1 MICVLENLLEIVLLL
16 GLFYVTGAVA
26 AVALIEAGP
35 AGRCS
40 GPWGH
45 LTRFVLG
52 VAAWIGIVFFLCA
65 VGWFRPTVLWS
76 LIAASGIAS
85 LVVWR
90 RKRTGLPRLP
100 RWRKP
105 EIVFER
111 SLLSGALNL
120 TMIALFLL
128 ALLPVIAWDSNTY
141 HLTVPKL
148 YAAHGGFREIPFNVY
163 SNWPLNTELLFG
175 MAMQLKDFVLAKLVH
190 WSFGVGV
197 AAVLYFFGRDERGGF
212 TGLLAAVL
220 FVANP
225 VVLFEGCIAY
235 VDIAFAFF
243 WLTAFWYARRAFD
256 DGLYVPDVSGNPG
269 AVHADPNLESPDRR
283 ALGAV
288 GLGPRVTAK
297 HETAAVADG
306 HPARSN
312 ELWRQRE
319 TRTCLL
325 LAGICSGILAGTKLT
340 AVAAVLCLAL
350 LLLWMRQRD
359 SARRI
364 SLGRLGLFFGL
375 PVVVLAAPWYLKSW
389 YYTGDPIYPFAY
401 GVFGGK
407 YWSASLTEQWSAW
420 QQSIGMGRS
429 AVDYLLL
436 PVRVVLQGEMGYG
449 RFDGSINRLW
459 LLWGPVALVGAWR
472 SKTAR
477 FAVLL
482 SLGYFVFWAASS
494 QQVRY
499 LIPVLPFLSLAAALG
514 VASLTS
520 LLNGVRARRIASG
533 VVAMA
538 VVGSLIA
545 CSAEGLRAS
554 IRLAQATAAGTAG
567 TSGAGD
573 SAMPATE
580 PSGSSPCQEARG
592 EKDLLDQTPISVAAA
607 RLRVDPHGETGI
619 DAASNAYAFV
629 FDYINAELPP
639 DVLIMFLNTN
649 HGFYCD
655 RPFIA
660 DSFFEAS
667 QMADVL
673 KPART
678 PEDVARILRS
688 LGVTHVLW
696 RDTDYG
702 IAYPAALFELLN
714 DPHESRLLHRSPD
727 GPDRLYEIRA
737 GAESP
742 ASLSR

>member
-1 MICVLENLLEIVLLL
+1 MIYVLENLLAIVLLI

-26 AVALIEAGP
+26 AAALIEAGP
-35 AGRCS
+35 AGRCG
-40 GPWGH
+40 GPWVH

-52 VAAWIGIVFFLCA
+52 VAAWIGIVFLLC
-65 VGWFRPTVLWS
+65 VMGWFRPTVLWS

-175 MAMQLKDFVLAKLVH
+175 MALQLKDFVLAKLVH

-197 AAVLYFFGRDERGGF
+197 AAVLYFFGRDERDAF

-220 FVANP
+220 FFANP

-243 WLTAFWYARRAFD
+243 WLMAFWYAQRAFD
-256 DGLYVPDVSGNPG
+256 GSLDSRDRPDGHDSSESPG
-269 AVHADPNLESPDRR
+269 TTHADSSLQSPDRR
-283 ALGAV
+283 VLRAV
-288 GLGPRVTAK
+288 GLGPRVAAEQ
-297 HETAAVADG
+297 ETAVLADG
-306 HPARSN
+306 HPTQSN
-312 ELWRQRE
+312 ELRHQRE

-350 LLLWMRQRD
+350 LLLWMCQRD

-375 PVVVLAAPWYLKSW
+375 PVVVLVAPWYLKSW
-389 YYTGDPIYPFAY
+389 YDTGDPIYPFAY

-472 SKTAR
+472 NTTAR

-520 LLNGVRARRIASG
+520 LLNGARARRIASG
-533 VVAMA
+533 IVAMA

-545 CSAEGLRAS
+545 CSAEGLLAS
-554 IRLAQATAAGTAG
+554 IRLARTAMAQA
-567 TSGAGD
+567 
-573 SAMPATE
+573 PATDRAAV
-580 PSGSSPCQEARG
+580 SG
-592 EKDLLDQTPISVAAA
+592 TP
-607 RLRVDPHGETGI
+607 
-619 DAASNAYAFV
+619 AASQNTACSSRFPGGDGRRGSLDAPSSAYARI
-629 FDYINAELPP
+629 FDYINAEMPA
-639 DVLIMFLNTN
+639 DVMIMFLNPN
-649 HGFYCD
+649 HGFDCD

-678 PEDVARILRS
+678 TEDVRSILRS

-714 DPHESRLLHRSPD
+714 DPHASRLLYRSSD
-727 GPDRLYEIRA
+727 GSDWLFEIRA